1 MRDGKLFGVVSRAD
15 SIRPFTAKAGTNTA
29 HFDAIMG
36 TTVEQIMSW
45 HVITVELDATLD
57 TVVHLMGAY
66 DYESFPIVD
75 RQNRVRASLRGTTS
89 SGRWPATL
97 GAQTPRPLLAI
108 PLRRLA
114 GYSPAASAIRI
125 NSETLRTPVLAM
137 RLARYTS
144 TVRGLML
151 SS

>member
-1 MRDGKLFGVVSRAD
+1 
-15 SIRPFTAKAGTNTA
+15 
-29 HFDAIMG
+29 MG

-97 GAQTPRPLLAI
+97 GARRRPYLYWLFHCVGLPATVLPR
-108 PLRRLA
+108 
-114 GYSPAASAIRI
+114 
-125 NSETLRTPVLAM
+125 
-137 RLARYTS
+137 ARYAS
-144 TVRGLML
+144 IRRRCAHRFWP
-151 SS
+151 